1 MEHKN
6 NIMWIRVMVYLMM
19 IIMQCVAQLIYIN
32 LVQGQAECRRI
43 FSAVGKNGESL
54 SNQALFLNFK
64 CILQVQCF

>member
-32 LVQGQAECRRI
+32 RVQGQAECRRI
-43 FSAVGKNGESL
+43 FSTVGKNGESL